1 MTTQPNQARS
11 RDELIQC
18 HQSGNH
24 FKYLAF
30 WGHQPKTK
38 NIADKSCLSNWFP
51 APFTI
56 DGVTY
61 PTSEHHMMAQ
71 KALLFGDQDIFEQIV
86 AADSPGKVKSLGRK
100 VKNFS
105 DDLWVR
111 KRFEIVLEGNLAK
124 FSQNPALM
132 TFLLST
138 KNCVIIEASPLDK
151 VWGVGLAADDPKIEN
166 PTLWE
171 GENLLGFVLM
181 ETRERILQ
189 QSVMH

>member
-1 MTTQPNQARS
+1 MTTQPHQTRS
-11 RDELIQC
+11 RDELINVY
-18 HQSGNH
+18 QSGSPY
-24 FKYLAF
+24 KYLAF
-30 WGHQPKTK
+30 WGHRQKTQ

-56 DGVTY
+56 EGVTY

-71 KALLFGDQDIFEQIV
+71 KAILFGDQDIFTQIV

-105 DDLWVR
+105 EDLWVS

-124 FSQNPALM
+124 FSQNPTLQ

-138 KNCVIIEASPLDK
+138 KKRVIIEASPVDK
-151 VWGVGLAADDPKIEN
+151 VWGVGLAADDPKITN
-166 PTLWE
+166 PTLWN

-181 ETRERILQ
+181 ETRERLLQ